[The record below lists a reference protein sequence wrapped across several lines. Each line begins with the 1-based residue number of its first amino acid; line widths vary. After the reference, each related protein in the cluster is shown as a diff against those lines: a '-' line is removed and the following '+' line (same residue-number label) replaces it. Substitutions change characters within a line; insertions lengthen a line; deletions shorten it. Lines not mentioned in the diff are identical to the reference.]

1 MEEQS
6 PPLHYPSLTI
16 SLRLC
21 DEPVYE
27 RFFLRSIE
35 TELTIHSENR
45 FVCTCMYI
53 DYITKKGRNAYLCV
67 QKNIYI
73 KKKYERVNDLR
84 QTGSVSFYAGDR
96 NGFFARCGRRLNF
109 KFPHGGGRAR
119 VQGYRGAGI
128 GQGDGG
134 GGGSSIHLG
143 AARTQQQVRDAT
155 QPPPPITRARA
166 RSVYDGGGDRV
177 LLISPSALLLLRAYY
192 VHTNVTVAAAKVT
205 SFPRNRAPCPGY
217 TQPYPSKS
225 LLLVCSAIVYA
236 RLLFTTNAR
245 IRDRK
250 KIDAETRLDDK
261 TNKRDPV
268 KSRKPP
274 RSCSVPET
282 RRRREIAE
290 IRDDGRRDGFG
301 SLPGRGGSQCFFG
314 T

>member
-1 MEEQS
+1 M
-6 PPLHYPSLTI
+6 PPLHCPPITT

-21 DEPVYE
+21 DESPFYE
-27 RFFLRSIE
+27 LFFLRSIE

-53 DYITKKGRNAYLCV
+53 DYITKKGRNAYLRV
-67 QKNIYI
+67 QKNIY
-73 KKKYERVNDLR
+73 KKKNERVNDLR

-109 KFPHGGGRAR
+109 KFPHGGGGRAR

-134 GGGSSIHLG
+134 GGGGGSSIYLG

-225 LLLVCSAIVYA
+225 LLQVCSAIVYA

-250 KIDAETRLDDK
+250 KSMRKHGLTIKQTNVTPLKAESLRGPA
-261 TNKRDPV
+261 RC
-268 KSRKPP
+268 RKP
-274 RSCSVPET
+274 VGE
-282 RRRREIAE
+282 
-290 IRDDGRRDGFG
+290 GK
-301 SLPGRGGSQCFFG
+301 
-314 T
+314 